1 MAFSVTYAKPN
12 AKDYGYHS
20 KIESINPPIL
30 VDFLRIALGGFITYK
45 GIVFAS
51 NFDSFTANIQSVG
64 WVFVA
69 AHLAH
74 AIIFIHMAGGII
86 LMTGALTRWM
96 CLLNIPILAGA
107 VIFNYKQMLT
117 ADNYMELPMAA
128 ITLGVLILV
137 AITGSGKFSLD
148 HIREQRIKMKS
159 ATSG

>member
-1 MAFSVTYAKPN
+1 M
-12 AKDYGYHS
+12 GIIQ
-20 KIESINPPIL
+20 KIESIHPPIL

-51 NFDSFTANIQSVG
+51 NFENFTSTIQSVG

-86 LMTGALTRWM
+86 LMCGALTRWM
-96 CLLNIPILAGA
+96 CILNIPILAGA

-117 ADNYMELPMAA
+117 ADNYMEFPMAL
-128 ITLGVLILV
+128 IVLILLLFI
-137 AITGSGKFSLD
+137 AIVGSGKFSLD
-148 HIREQRIKMKS
+148 YIKEQRLKMKS
-159 ATSG
+159 T

>member
-1 MAFSVTYAKPN
+1 M
-12 AKDYGYHS
+12 GIIQ
-20 KIESINPPIL
+20 KIESIRPPIL
-30 VDFLRIALGGFITYK
+30 VDILRIALGGFITYK

-64 WVFVA
+64 WIFVA

-86 LMTGALTRWM
+86 LMCGAITRWM

-117 ADNYMELPMAA
+117 ADNYMEFPVAVTIL
-128 ITLGVLILV
+128 LLLILV

-148 HIREQRIKMKS
+148 YIMAQRIKLKS
-159 ATSG
+159 T

>member
-1 MAFSVTYAKPN
+1 M
-12 AKDYGYHS
+12 GIIQ

-45 GIVFAS
+45 GIVFVS

-128 ITLGVLILV
+128 ITLGALILV

-148 HIREQRIKMKS
+148 YIREQRIKMKS

>member
-1 MAFSVTYAKPN
+1 M
-12 AKDYGYHS
+12 GIIQ
-20 KIESINPPIL
+20 KIESINPPII
-30 VDFLRIALGGFITYK
+30 VDFLRIALGGFITFK

-86 LMTGALTRWM
+86 LMCGALTRWM

-107 VIFNYKQMLT
+107 VIFNYKKMLT
-117 ADNYMELPMAA
+117 ADNYMELPTA
-128 ITLGVLILV
+128 IIILALLILI
-137 AITGSGKFSLD
+137 AILGSGKFSLD
-148 HIREQRIKMKS
+148 YVRDQRLKMKS
-159 ATSG
+159 T

>member
-1 MAFSVTYAKPN
+1 MGIIK
-12 AKDYGYHS
+12 
-20 KIESINPPIL
+20 KIESIQPPIF
-30 VDFLRIALGGFITYK
+30 VDLLRILLGGFITYK

-86 LMTGALTRWM
+86 LMCGALTRWM
-96 CLLNIPILAGA
+96 CLVNIPILAGA
-107 VIFNYKQMLT
+107 VIFNYLQMLT
-117 ADNYMELPMAA
+117 AENYMEFPMALA
-128 ITLGVLILV
+128 TLGLLILI

-148 HIREQRIKMKS
+148 YIRDQRLKMKS
-159 ATSG
+159 S

>member
-1 MAFSVTYAKPN
+1 M
-12 AKDYGYHS
+12 GIIQ
-20 KIESINPPIL
+20 KIESIHPPIL

-45 GIVFAS
+45 GIVFTS

-64 WVFVA
+64 WIFVA

-86 LMTGALTRWM
+86 LMCGAMTRWM
-96 CLLNIPILAGA
+96 CMLNIPILAGA

-117 ADNYMELPMAA
+117 ADNYMEFPMAM
-128 ITLGVLILV
+128 IILGLLILV

-148 HIREQRIKMKS
+148 YIRDQRLKMKS
-159 ATSG
+159 T

>member
-1 MAFSVTYAKPN
+1 M
-12 AKDYGYHS
+12 GIIQ
-20 KIESINPPIL
+20 KIESIRPPIL
-30 VDFLRIALGGFITYK
+30 VDILRIALGGFITYK

-86 LMTGALTRWM
+86 LMCGALTRWM

-107 VIFNYKQMLT
+107 VMFNYLKMLT

-128 ITLGVLILV
+128 VVLGLLILI

-148 HIREQRIKMKS
+148 FVRSQRLGMNS
-159 ATSG
+159 N

>member
-1 MAFSVTYAKPN
+1 M
-12 AKDYGYHS
+12 GIIQ
-20 KIESINPPIL
+20 KIESIRPPLLI
-30 VDFLRIALGGFITYK
+30 DILRIALGGFITYK

-64 WVFVA
+64 WIFVA

-86 LMTGALTRWM
+86 LMCGAITRWM

-117 ADNYMELPMAA
+117 ADNYMEFPMAMS
-128 ITLGVLILV
+128 ILVLLILV

-148 HIREQRIKMKS
+148 YIMAQRVKVKS
-159 ATSG
+159 A

>member
-1 MAFSVTYAKPN
+1 M
-12 AKDYGYHS
+12 GIIQ

-64 WVFVA
+64 WIFVA

-86 LMTGALTRWM
+86 LMCGAITRGM

-117 ADNYMELPMAA
+117 ADNYMEFPVAVVV
-128 ITLGVLILV
+128 LGLLILV

-148 HIREQRIKMKS
+148 HIMTQRNKMKS
-159 ATSG
+159 V

>member
-1 MAFSVTYAKPN
+1 M
-12 AKDYGYHS
+12 GIIQ

-30 VDFLRIALGGFITYK
+30 VDFLRIALGGFVTYK

-107 VIFNYKQMLT
+107 VIFNYLQMLT
-117 ADNYMELPMAA
+117 ASNYMELQTAV
-128 ITLGVLILV
+128 ITLVLLIV
-137 AITGSGKFSLD
+137 IAITGSGKFSLD
-148 HIREQRIKMKS
+148 YLREQRIKMKS
-159 ATSG
+159 APTG

>member
-1 MAFSVTYAKPN
+1 MGIVQ
-12 AKDYGYHS
+12 

-30 VDFLRIALGGFITYK
+30 VDVLRIALGGFITYK
-45 GIVFAS
+45 GIVFAA

-74 AIIFIHMAGGII
+74 AIIFIHLAGGII

-107 VIFNYKQMLT
+107 VIFNYKQM
-117 ADNYMELPMAA
+117 
-128 ITLGVLILV
+128 V

-148 HIREQRIKMKS
+148 YLRDQRIKMKS

>member
-1 MAFSVTYAKPN
+1 M
-12 AKDYGYHS
+12 GIIQ
-20 KIESINPPIL
+20 KIESIRPPIL
-30 VDFLRIALGGFITYK
+30 VDILRIALGGFITYK

-64 WVFVA
+64 WIFVA

-86 LMTGALTRWM
+86 LMCGAITRWM

-117 ADNYMELPMAA
+117 ADNYMEFPMALT
-128 ITLGVLILV
+128 ILLLLILV

-148 HIREQRIKMKS
+148 YIMAQRIKLKS
-159 ATSG
+159 T